1 MIIVAGIVCPEG
13 IQRDCCGIG
22 VKIDIDHIPDEIG
35 VGDVFLDQDA
45 LFSVRDV
52 IRVVYHKNARA
63 NVLA

>member
-1 MIIVAGIVCPEG
+1 MNIY
-13 IQRDCCGIG
+13 
-22 VKIDIDHIPDEIG
+22 IDHIPDEIG

-63 NVLA
+63 IVLA